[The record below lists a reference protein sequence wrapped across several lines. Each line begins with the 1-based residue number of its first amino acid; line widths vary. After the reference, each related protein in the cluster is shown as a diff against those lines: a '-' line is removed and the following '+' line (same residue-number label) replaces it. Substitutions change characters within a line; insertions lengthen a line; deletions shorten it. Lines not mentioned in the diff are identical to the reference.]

1 MKSRFYKLIT
11 RNLWLKV
18 TSLVLAVMLW
28 FFVVSK
34 GRSVVVMDVPIG
46 FKDIPANLEV
56 VDSPKTIGVTI
67 EGQERLLKKL
77 RQEDIR
83 AIIDLSNVKKGKTFL
98 SVAPDNITVPR
109 TLTVNEISP
118 QTINLM
124 IEEKVTKHVQ
134 VKPIIIGSPLQ
145 GFLIKGIEVEPKMIE
160 IKGPESAI
168 EKVYF
173 IKTEPIDITGITSTL
188 QYRAY
193 LNLNNKN
200 NVRVDIP
207 EVDVKI
213 TIEKVR

>member
-1 MKSRFYKLIT
+1 MKSKFYKLIT
-11 RNLWLKV
+11 RNSWLKI

-34 GRSVVVMDVPIG
+34 GRSVIVMDVPIG

-77 RQEDIR
+77 RPEDVR
-83 AIIDLSNVKKGKTFL
+83 AIINLSNIKKGRTFIP
-98 SVAPDNITVPR
+98 VMPENITLPR
-109 TLTVNEISP
+109 TLTINEISP
-118 QTINLM
+118 QTIKLQ
-124 IEEKVTKHVQ
+124 IDEEITKHVP

-145 GFLIKGIEVEPKMIE
+145 GFFVKGIEATPRMIE

-168 EKVYF
+168 GKVYF
-173 IKTEPIDITGITSTL
+173 IRTEAIDITGITSAL

-193 LNLNNKN
+193 LNLNGKN
-200 NVRVDIP
+200 NIMVDIP
-207 EVDVKI
+207 EVDVKV
-213 TIEKVR
+213 TVEKVR

>member
-34 GRSVVVMDVPIG
+34 GLSVVVIDVPIG

-124 IEEKVTKHVQ
+124 IEEKATKHVQ

-145 GFLIKGIEVEPKMIE
+145 GFLIKGIEVEPRMIE

-173 IKTEPIDITGITSTL
+173 IRTEPIDITGITSTL